1 MKHKRSLQNKRA
13 RFDYEALDY
22 FEAGIV
28 LSGIDVKAIRGGHV
42 HLEGSFVRITGGE
55 AWLTNATIGNDSRTR
70 KLLLHKQ
77 EIVKLATKLASS
89 NALLVPQKIF
99 FQSGWAKIKVMVSK
113 RKTSYDKRRTIQ
125 DREIRR
131 EKERGLATR

>member
-1 MKHKRSLQNKRA
+1 MMKHKRAMENKRA
-13 RFDYEALDY
+13 RFDYEALDF

-28 LSGIDVKAIRGGHV
+28 LTGVDVKAIRGGHV

-55 AWLTNATIGNDSRTR
+55 AYLTNATIGNDSRTR

-77 EIVKLATKLASS
+77 EIIKLSTKLNSS

-99 FQSGWAKIKVMVSK
+99 FQHGWAKIKVMISR

-125 DREIRR
+125 DREMRR
-131 EKERGLATR
+131 EKERGAKL